1 MEANGMS
8 DIEGNA
14 ATVAANERG
23 AVSEFQLTGLKEPT
37 EISRD
42 SSTSLEMT
50 DHKVA
55 ADTAAPTPRLA
66 LFH

>member
-8 DIEGNA
+8 DIEGKA
-14 ATVAANERG
+14 ARVAANERG
-23 AVSEFQLTGLKEPT
+23 AVSEFQLTGPKEPT

-42 SSTSLEMT
+42 SSTSLGMT

-55 ADTAAPTPRLA
+55 ADTAAVTVLD
-66 LFH
+66 